1 MQKLTVDR
9 SEFNRLEDANEAFEN
24 FLSSTKGSLS
34 PHEIAK
40 IRDQVGIIG
49 MGGV

>member
-1 MQKLTVDR
+1 MMHR
-9 SEFNRLEDANEAFEN
+9 EEFPQAADANEAFEN

-40 IRDQVGIIG
+40 IRDQVGVIG
-49 MGGV
+49 MAGV